1 MKKNWFYLFAL
12 ICSVAL
18 FTACSDDE
26 DTSWMEYQDPTEY
39 TESMQTVT
47 VDGNVQSNAIVTFAA
62 TSANTGTVTF
72 DNLLGE
78 SNLLIDVNLLKTDTG
93 YDFSG
98 AKDLKEGYTVN
109 VAGSV
114 TSETITVTVTT
125 TGYATI
131 DGSYYMSSGNLSLT
145 LNGVAVDAASSTAS
159 VSVATVSDSQVTISL
174 SGVLPAVYDAEQSG
188 LYFTMENLTL
198 AQEEGTEVYNISG
211 TATYGAATYTVSG
224 SVSADNV
231 LSLSVDTN
239 IDSPVV
245 GEWAVRMGDQGAV
258 VIAEVNT
265 PGQSITLPDSIYNYV
280 PAEMRPLLSQTM
292 TDAQIMNVAQRF
304 LGQYVPYLKSLNFKA
319 TGDIDIVYVD
329 MANPTVE
336 QTLSGLLSYVVL
348 DDQILLAPNIN
359 ALLGMFMSTSNTK
372 AIDFDPSG
380 LLVGAP
386 IPLFFE
392 GDGSSLSFW
401 VDETVVGPLASFVDG
416 LMPLIS
422 MMLPSMG
429 VDVDPVVL
437 KMVGD
442 IITYV
447 NVTLAEQNIGLKL
460 GLQMVNN

>member
-1 MKKNWFYLFAL
+1 
-12 ICSVAL
+12 
-18 FTACSDDE
+18 
-26 DTSWMEYQDPTEY
+26 MEYQDPTEY

-292 TDAQIMNVAQRF
+292 TDAQIMNVAQMF